1 MALLIWV
8 LMRGLK
14 RNRIKELQFV
24 LIGLFPFVL
33 SAQELLP
40 LEELN
45 ILFYNTENFFDVV
58 DDTLTHDEE
67 FLPEGSRFW
76 SLKRF
81 EKKRND
87 IAKVIIASCGY
98 HVPAI
103 VGLAEIENRY
113 VLEALTGDGPLA
125 SFHYRIIH
133 KESPD
138 ERGIDVAL
146 LYRPDVVRPF
156 IYTYLPLKDE
166 HGQIMLTREILY
178 AGFNTA
184 SGDTLHVFFNHWP
197 SRYSG
202 QAETEPQRM
211 IAALTLRQYLDGLL
225 KTDKSP
231 SIVIMGDFNDQ
242 PQNRSLA
249 EVLEAKAGDKSGK
262 PGEIINLSVHWR
274 PAGTLKFRQSWQIFD
289 QILVSG
295 FLLDHDRL
303 YTKAGW
309 ATIVWNDFLL
319 EPDPNFKGKRP
330 FRTYQ
335 GYRYHHGISDHLPVR
350 LKLIVS
356 Y

>member
-1 MALLIWV
+1 MVLLIWV

-24 LIGLFPFVL
+24 LVGLFPFVL

-40 LEELN
+40 LKELN
-45 ILFYNTENFFDVV
+45 ILFYNTENFFDVI
-58 DDTLTHDEE
+58 DDTLARDEE

-76 SLKRF
+76 NLKRF
-81 EKKRND
+81 EKKRNN

-98 HVPAI
+98 HAPAI

-113 VLEALTGDGPLA
+113 VLEALTEKGPLA
-125 SFHYRIIH
+125 SFCYRIIH

-146 LYRPDVVRPF
+146 LYRPDIVRPF
-156 IYTYLPLKDE
+156 RYTYVPLKDE

-178 AGFNTA
+178 AGFITG
-184 SGDTLHVFFNHWP
+184 SGDSLHVFFNHWP
-197 SRYSG
+197 SRYGG

-211 IAALTLRQYLDGLL
+211 IAALTLRQHLDRLL

-231 SIVIMGDFNDQ
+231 FIVVMGDFNDQ
-242 PQNRSLA
+242 PQNKSLT
-249 EVLEAKAGDKSGK
+249 EGLKAIDENKSRK
-262 PGEIINLSVHWR
+262 PDEIINLSIHWR
-274 PAGTLKFRQSWQIFD
+274 PAGTLKFRQCWQIFD

-295 FLLDHDRL
+295 FLLNRDRL

-309 ATIVWNDFLL
+309 ATIVSNDFLL
-319 EPDPNFKGKRP
+319 EPDPNFKGERP

-350 LKLIVS
+350 LKLHAN